1 MTHNIDDLVWTTN
14 DLPVERRLG
23 LKRDLVIRI
32 ARHDRRRRRLRVGA
46 GIGVTATAAASTIAV
61 MLSSTPAASAAW
73 SAVPA
78 PLTIS
83 VNDPM
88 VAQCLADLP
97 AGPSDQIGQAQ
108 LTPMV
113 AERRGTSRA
122 ALLGGYDSQAICITT
137 PTSRTGG
144 RTLSPALP
152 VGHDISLTGNGGST
166 DAASGDRYVY
176 GRVSPRVDA
185 VTVTT
190 TTGLQVTASVAH
202 GSYFAWWPGGAGPAT
217 ITAEGLHR
225 RVIATVSPA
234 PAR

>member
-1 MTHNIDDLVWTTN
+1 MTNNIEDLVWTTN
-14 DLPVERRLG
+14 DLPAERRLG
-23 LKRDLVIRI
+23 LKRDLVTRI
-32 ARHDRRRRRLRVGA
+32 ARHDRRRRRLRVAA
-46 GIGVTATAAASTIAV
+46 GIGVGATAAASTVAV

-78 PLTIS
+78 PVAIS

-88 VAQCLADLP
+88 VQQCLADLP
-97 AGPSDQIGQAQ
+97 AGPSEYIGHAQ

-122 ALLGGYDSQAICITT
+122 ALLGGDDSQAICITT

-144 RTLSPALP
+144 RTLSPALA
-152 VGHDISLTGNGGST
+152 VGHDISLIGNGGST

-176 GRVSPRVDA
+176 GRVSSRIVA
-185 VTVTT
+185 VAVTT

-202 GSYFAWWPGGAGPAT
+202 GSYVAWWPGGAGPAT
-217 ITAEGLHR
+217 VRAEGLSGQ
-225 RVIATVSPA
+225 VIATISPVS
-234 PAR
+234 AR